1 MSNVYTVKFNK
12 DAVKDDEEE
21 AYEVG
26 KAAGV
31 AVAATIGALIFAPF
45 VVWIAWNLCM
55 PALFGLPAIG
65 YLQSLA
71 LYALF
76 KILF

>member
-12 DAVKDDEEE
+12 DTEKDSEEQ

-45 VVWIAWNLCM
+45 AVWIAWNLSM